1 MTHSDSVGEV
11 QELATRFIKVFEAT
25 ITHMSRQDSK
35 PYNPIFSQLNVNQF
49 RAMHLLHVA
58 PGMVQK
64 DLAEK
69 LAVTPAAISTA
80 VRQMERFGLI
90 LRKPDMV
97 DARLMRLYLSQ
108 DAETAL
114 EEINKHRRQS
124 VVKLLE
130 GVPLSEQRMIVE
142 SLEKALLARSPSAD
156 HCNHIT

>member
-1 MTHSDSVGEV
+1 MTLPDLHDET
-11 QELATRFIKVFEAT
+11 QELATRFMKVFEAT
-25 ITHMSRQDSK
+25 FHHMSKQGSQ
-35 PYNPIFSQLNVNQF
+35 PFNPIFSHLNGNQF
-49 RAMHLLHVA
+49 RAMHLLYVS

-90 LRKPDMV
+90 LRKPDIV

-108 DAETAL
+108 DAEKAL
-114 EEINKHRRQS
+114 EEFNQHRRQG

-130 GVPLSEQRMIVE
+130 GVPLPEQRMIVE
-142 SLEKALLARSPSAD
+142 SLEKALAARSPD
-156 HCNHIT
+156 GHCKPAT

>member
-1 MTHSDSVGEV
+1 M
-11 QELATRFIKVFEAT
+11 KVFEAT
-25 ITHMSRQDSK
+25 FHHMSKQGSQ
-35 PYNPIFSQLNVNQF
+35 PFNPIFSHLNGNQF
-49 RAMHLLHVA
+49 RAMHLLYVS

-90 LRKPDMV
+90 LRKPDIV

-108 DAETAL
+108 DAEKAL
-114 EEINKHRRQS
+114 EEFNQHRRQG

-130 GVPLSEQRMIVE
+130 GVPLPEQRMIVE
-142 SLEKALLARSPSAD
+142 SLEKALAARSPD
-156 HCNHIT
+156 GHCKPAT